1 MKLKHKTKLKAGMQN
16 KNPMR
21 FIAYSG
27 VLALTILGIMFMHS
41 MWTSFYENKG
51 GKWTVPEKHV
61 EASGELEKTADGGQ
75 PVSVGDRIRGFVA
88 KLKKEPPAQTAGNA
102 QIASVG
108 NKRTERDVFVKE
120 GDVAKTYLQR
130 GSDYI
135 MKGDLDAGVK
145 NLEAAVKLD
154 PHYYPI
160 LNNARMLQRR
170 MHRMGKDH
178 LSADELRRVG
188 AAMRPVEAERNVDT
202 MGIPMTAQEREALR
216 AKARAEYKGELPR

>member
-1 MKLKHKTKLKAGMQN
+1 MQN

-21 FIAYSG
+21 FIVYSG
-27 VLALTILGIMFMHS
+27 VVVLTILGIMVLHS
-41 MWTSFYENKG
+41 MWTGFYENKS
-51 GKWTVPEKHV
+51 GKWTIPERQV
-61 EASGELEKTADGGQ
+61 ESPAEPEQRADASG

-88 KLKKEPPAQTAGNA
+88 NLKNEPFAGKSTAAVPPVPGVNSKSA
-102 QIASVG
+102 GKTMEEDA
-108 NKRTERDVFVKE
+108 
-120 GDVAKTYLQR
+120 DVAKTYLRR

-160 LNNARMLQRR
+160 LNNAQMLQRR
-170 MHRMGKDH
+170 MHRMGRDH

-188 AAMRPVEAERNVDT
+188 AAMRPADVERNVDT